1 MPQTLPTEIL
11 NGALRG
17 GLGVG
22 LLGILYCVW
31 LSLEFRNRES
41 EPDPV
46 WAVVRVL
53 LAIIGIFIA
62 TGAIVGS
69 IAGGLGAILPKEFVI
84 GGLVVGSVGV
94 LFGTWLSISY
104 GREWGHM
111 PTPFAALFFWVTF
124 GVLGCI
130 TGSVVGGILSIL

>member
-31 LSLEFRNRES
+31 LSKEFRNQES
-41 EPDPV
+41 EPEPI

-53 LAIIGIFIA
+53 LTIIGIFMA
-62 TGAIVGS
+62 VGA
-69 IAGGLGAILPKEFVI
+69 IAGGIMGGLGIILPKEIVI
-84 GGLVVGSVGV
+84 GGLVVGSVGI

-104 GREWGHM
+104 GRERGDM